1 MKAKDVLSA
10 ILVVFVVVAV
20 VYSIARESAERVGN
34 PEPPARRILPP
45 TDATE
50 GNEITPIGPQ
60 EAPAL
65 PLSETIAPVKATPVV
80 GDASMV
86 TELPQ
91 APPKAEKHVVIA
103 YYFHGTVRCAT
114 CEKFEEYTREALEK
128 GFPVELKNGALEWR
142 VLNVDEPQ
150 NKHFVQDYQLTTR
163 SVVLVDVLDGQE
175 KRRKNL
181 TAIWNLV
188 GNRDAFLGYIQSETL
203 SYLEAS

>member
-1 MKAKDVLSA
+1 MKSKDILSA

-20 VYSIARESAERVGN
+20 IYSIARESAERVGN

-86 TELPQ
+86 AELTQ
-91 APPKAEKHVVIA
+91 ASPTAGKHIVIV

-114 CEKFEEYTREALEK
+114 CEKFEKYTKEALET
-128 GFPVELKNGALEWR
+128 GFPAELKNGSLEWR
-142 VLNVDEPQ
+142 VLNVEEPQ
-150 NKHFVQDYQLTTR
+150 NEHFVRDYQLTTR
-163 SVVLVDVLDGQE
+163 SVILVDVLDGQE

-181 TAIWNLV
+181 TAIWDLV
-188 GNRDAFLGYIQSETL
+188 GNKDAFLEYIQSETR